1 MNDTLPA
8 TNPAGQ
14 VLAEALQID
23 VSEVNQ
29 EMALGVT
36 ERWDSLA
43 HMRLIMALEEQLGR
57 PIETEEMLSVE
68 DIPSI
73 QALLEQG

>member
-1 MNDTLPA
+1 MSDTTSTASL
-8 TNPAGQ
+8 AGQ
-14 VLAEALQID
+14 VLATALQID
-23 VSEVNQ
+23 VADVSQ
-29 EMALGVT
+29 DMALGVT

-43 HMRLIMALEEQLGR
+43 HMRFIMALEENLGR
-57 PIETEEMLSVE
+57 PIETEEMLSIE

>member
-1 MNDTLPA
+1 MNNTLSA
-8 TNPAGQ
+8 TNQAGH

-23 VSEVNQ
+23 VSEVSQ